1 MRAGTSTDLVV
12 SRRDDGGVVSEST
25 EPDRFFDAETGG
37 TMVLQLE
44 PDGARFRILRPFGYR
59 DPRHPEP
66 FVVPADVVTFRTDL
80 ASIPWF
86 VAWLVPGLG
95 THLPAVLLHDGLV
108 VGRTEGKTHIGP
120 DVDRE
125 EADRIL
131 RDAMASLGTP
141 VVRRWLMWTAVILA
155 TAFSELRP
163 RWRWAPLVVGTLG
176 VIAVLGVL
184 ATLDLF
190 DVVEVLPW
198 MSDRSWLVELAGGA
212 AFALVIPLAISV
224 LWGHL
229 WKAGAIAGVAL
240 ALLLHVTAA
249 VALVYGIYWVIERL
263 ASASEGTSPSPH
275 VNLEQADH
283 SQGRYLPAE

>member
-1 MRAGTSTDLVV
+1 MARVREAAAP
-12 SRRDDGGVVSEST
+12 E
-25 EPDRFFDAETGG
+25 RFFDPATGDK
-37 TMVLQLE
+37 MVLQLE

-59 DPRHPEP
+59 DPRYDEP

-86 VAWLVPGLG
+86 FAWLVPGLG
-95 THLPAVLLHDGLV
+95 SHLPAVLLHDGLV
-108 VGRTEGKTHIGP
+108 VNPDEGKTHVGP

-155 TAFSELRP
+155 TAITALRP
-163 RWRWAPLVVGTLG
+163 RWRWVPLVVGTLLLVG
-176 VIAVLGVL
+176 GLGVV
-184 ATLDLF
+184 ATLDLL
-190 DVVEVLPW
+190 DVADVLPW
-198 MSDRSWLVELAGGA
+198 MGDRPLAAEVAGGA
-212 AFALVIPLAISV
+212 LFALAVPLAVSV
-224 LWGHL
+224 LWGRL

-249 VALVYGIYWVIERL
+249 VAAVYSIYWVLERL
-263 ASASEGTSPSPH
+263 VSSGEGASPSPQA
-275 VNLEQADH
+275 NLEASDT
-283 SQGRYLPAE
+283 SAGMYLPAE